1 MVVLAMRS
9 VRQAVTQDKLVMAY
23 IKRLTLGYACVAFFY
38 LIVAH
43 TVLSF
48 LDVYLGVADHVLHPS
63 EPLFYL
69 FLASLALTALG
80 AAVFLVPRVVKE
92 PLNVAFGYGLLF
104 GLAVVSDDV
113 VDLAANLH
121 ADGLA
126 WRDLLGYEMLGSLAV
141 FALIHGFLAIAIR
154 MSRRY
159 VE

>member
-1 MVVLAMRS
+1 
-9 VRQAVTQDKLVMAY
+9 MAY

-38 LIVAH
+38 LVIAH

-48 LDVYLGVADHVLHPS
+48 LDRYLGIVDHVLRPS

-69 FLASLALTALG
+69 FLASLALTAVG
-80 AAVFLVPRVVKE
+80 AAVFLVPRVVKA

-121 ADGLA
+121 TEGLA
-126 WRDLLGYEMLGSLAV
+126 WRELLGYDMFGSLIV
-141 FALIHGFLAIAIR
+141 FALIHGFLAMTLR
-154 MSRRY
+154 VSRRY